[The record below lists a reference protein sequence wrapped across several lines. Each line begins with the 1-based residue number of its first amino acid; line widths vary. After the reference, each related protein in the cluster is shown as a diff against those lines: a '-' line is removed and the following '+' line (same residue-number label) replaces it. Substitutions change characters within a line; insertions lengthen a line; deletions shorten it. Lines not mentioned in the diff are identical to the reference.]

1 MHLDVLRADLADAEW
16 RVAESARHVSAQRAV
31 VAELERT
38 GGDSAQARRL
48 LDVLE
53 RIQEKHVADRNRLA
67 AEIAAARGSN

>member
-1 MHLDVLRADLADAEW
+1 MQLDVLRADLADAEG

-38 GGDSAQARRL
+38 GGNSAQARRL

-53 RIQEKHVADRNRLA
+53 RIQDKHIADRNRLA
-67 AEIAAARGSN
+67 AELAAARDGN